1 MRRRLSWLAV
11 LFVTVGA
18 LAVGA
23 SRDGGPLDPGDRIDA
38 ISRRIACPVCDGES
52 VYESRNPASEAIRSA
67 VREGVR
73 AGGLTDDEVIAEV
86 ADAYGAQVLLL
97 PRATGLDALAWALP
111 VTAAVVALAGLASAF
126 RRWREAAV
134 QSGEATDD
142 DRRLV
147 ERLRAERDGDGAG
160 GSR

>member
-1 MRRRLSWLAV
+1 MSDFSESDQRFMALALTQATKAAELGEV
-11 LFVTVGA
+11 PVGA
-18 LAVGA
+18 VVVL
-23 SRDGGPLDPGDRIDA
+23 
-38 ISRRIACPVCDGES
+38 
-52 VYESRNPASEAIRSA
+52 
-67 VREGVR
+67 
-73 AGGLTDDEVIAEV
+73 DDEVIAEV

-134 QSGEATDD
+134 QSGEVTDD

-147 ERLRAERDGDGAG
+147 KRLRAERDGDGSG

>member
-23 SRDGGPLDPGDRIDA
+23 SRDGDPLDPGDRIDA

-147 ERLRAERDGDGAG
+147 ERLRAERDGDGSG

>member
-1 MRRRLSWLAV
+1 M
-11 LFVTVGA
+11 
-18 LAVGA
+18 
-23 SRDGGPLDPGDRIDA
+23 
-38 ISRRIACPVCDGES
+38 
-52 VYESRNPASEAIRSA
+52 
-67 VREGVR
+67 REGVR

-111 VTAAVVALAGLASAF
+111 VTAAVVALAGLASVF

-147 ERLRAERDGDGAG
+147 ERLRAERDGDGSG